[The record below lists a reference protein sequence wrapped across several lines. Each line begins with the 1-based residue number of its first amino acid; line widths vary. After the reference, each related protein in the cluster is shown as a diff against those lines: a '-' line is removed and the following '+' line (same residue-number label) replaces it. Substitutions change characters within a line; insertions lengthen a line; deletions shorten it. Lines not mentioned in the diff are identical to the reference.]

1 MDEWQISQVG
11 MVAKEKGNLL
21 GIKRLT
27 KKNKL
32 KQLPFSYTKFLED
45 NFHGNGVEG
54 NYNIHL

>member
-1 MDEWQISQVG
+1 